1 MESTSVTAAGANVA
15 NDEIDGGKS
24 ENPRMAAAT
33 AATSRAA
40 SAAAASAAAS
50 AGTSKLNSD
59 ASNTTSFLKAGDT
72 VRVHGVHETTLSA
85 LNGACVTI
93 VGGAG

>member
-1 MESTSVTAAGANVA
+1 MESTSVTTAGANVA
-15 NDEIDGGKS
+15 NDEIGGGKNQ
-24 ENPRMAAAT
+24 NPRMAAAT

-40 SAAAASAAAS
+40 AAAAS
-50 AGTSKLNSD
+50 AGTFQLNAD
-59 ASNTTSFLKAGDT
+59 ASNNTSFLKAGDT

-85 LNGACVTI
+85 LNGTCVTI

>member
-1 MESTSVTAAGANVA
+1 MESTSVTTAGANVA
-15 NDEIDGGKS
+15 NDEIGGGKNQ
-24 ENPRMAAAT
+24 NPRMAAAT

-40 SAAAASAAAS
+40 AAS
-50 AGTSKLNSD
+50 AGTSQLNAD
-59 ASNTTSFLKAGDT
+59 ASNNTSFLKAGDT

-85 LNGACVTI
+85 LNGTCVTI